1 MTSKKFINVQDYRK
15 GAKRVLP
22 APVFHYLEGGAD
34 DEITL
39 RENTAAFDR
48 YTFDPRVL
56 VDIEKISLR
65 KRVLGCDLAMPLI
78 LSPTGMSRLFSHERE
93 LGAARAARNA
103 GLMYSL
109 STMGTTS
116 IEDIAGATDLKM
128 FQIYIVKDRGL
139 TREHVARCRE
149 AGYNAICLTV
159 DTPVAGNRERD
170 LRTGFT
176 MPPRFSPSTFL
187 SFAIR
192 PEWSLRLLTDSNFR
206 FANID
211 HRVDAIGDG
220 VTSVIEYVNGQFDRT
235 VTWRDV
241 EWLAAEWGGPLAI
254 KGLVTA
260 DDAAAARDAGASA
273 VMVSNHGGR
282 QLDGAPAPIDCV
294 PRIRD
299 RVGSALEI
307 IVDGGVRRG
316 AHIAKALALGADAC
330 SVGRPYL
337 WGLSVG
343 GQAGV
348 EHILEI
354 LRKEMETTLALLGCQ
369 DVDNLNASHICD
381 VEGIVPTSMLGVS
394 PAKAM
399 SAANGL

>member
-1 MTSKKFINVQDYRK
+1 MKSKKLINIDDYRK
-15 GAKRVLP
+15 RAKKVLP
-22 APVFHYLEGGAD
+22 APIFHYLDGGAD
-34 DEITL
+34 DETTL
-39 RENTAAFDR
+39 RENTAAFDH
-48 YTFDPRVL
+48 YTFEPKVL
-56 VDIEKISLR
+56 VDIQNINLR
-65 KRVLGCDLAMPLI
+65 THVLGCDMAMPVI

-93 LGAARAARNA
+93 LGAARAAQNA

-116 IEDIAGATDLKM
+116 IEDIARTTDLKM
-128 FQIYIVKDRGL
+128 FQIYILKDRGL

-149 AGYNAICLTV
+149 AGYNALCLTV

-176 MPPRFSPSTFL
+176 MPPRFSPSTIL

-192 PEWSLRLLTDSNFR
+192 PQWSLRLLLDPNFR

-211 HRVDAIGDG
+211 HRVDAIGES

-254 KGLVTA
+254 KGLVSA
-260 DDAAAARDAGASA
+260 DDAAAALNSGASA

-282 QLDGAPAPIDCV
+282 QLDGAPAPVDCV

-299 RVGSALEI
+299 RIGRSLEI
-307 IVDGGVRRG
+307 IVDGGIRRG
-316 AHIAKALALGADAC
+316 AHVAKALALGADAC
-330 SVGRPYL
+330 SMGRPYL
-337 WGLSVG
+337 WGLSVA
-343 GQAGV
+343 GQRGV
-348 EHILEI
+348 EQILGI
-354 LRKEMETTLALLGCQ
+354 IRREMETTMSLLGC
-369 DVDNLNASHICD
+369 DNVNDLDGRYISFAGQESLRFSNDDKQKVRLA
-381 VEGIVPTSMLGVS
+381 TTNVS
-394 PAKAM
+394 
-399 SAANGL
+399 